1 MNIIL
6 EKSLSNHVKNLI
18 LNFEFFLIFSG
29 FSPDFLFTS
38 LYINF
43 LHIINFIHYFFK
55 ILYNNV
61 IHINFTN

>member
-29 FSPDFLFTS
+29 FSPDFRFTS
-38 LYINF
+38 LYIDF
-43 LHIINFIHYFFK
+43 LHIINFIHYFSK
-55 ILYNNV
+55 KVYNYIIYLNL
-61 IHINFTN
+61 TN